1 MNSKEKVVL
10 AALKRDLKR
19 LSKAAEKAKAE
30 CDEYL
35 NVGREMIAI
44 HEELALIVKAK
55 ETGPE
60 VLKKLEALKRRRD
73 KAERTMKK
81 DLVKL
86 IDKQHEAEFAR
97 DSLSSEIQMMEFK
110 INLRDR
116 KA

>member
-35 NVGREMIAI
+35 NVGSEMAAI
-44 HEELALIVKAK
+44 HEEFALIVKAK

-73 KAERTMKK
+73 KAERIMKK

-86 IDKQHEAEFAR
+86 LDKQHEAEFAEE
-97 DSLSSEIQMMEFK
+97 SLGEEIQAMEFN
-110 INLRDR
+110 INLRAR